1 MKKFVSLAVVL
12 LLAVALLTA
21 CGGSAADADPAPAP
35 DTASADESAPPPA
48 EEDDTPQVDENEPAQ
63 ADDDSPLRVAGV
75 VFQEDQFM
83 RLVSLGYQRAAED
96 FGVEVNLV
104 NTNGDTAREMEMIN
118 TFVAQGFDGIA
129 ICPINETT
137 SVEVLRAASEEGGV
151 YIAVSNLELN
161 NAPFIVGGY
170 TSNQY
175 DLTVPSGL
183 AARAFIE
190 ERLENEWSDRTEI
203 TVAML
208 GAESVLPE
216 VTHDRWNGFLD
227 QITDIPGIEIR
238 VVAQQDGWLQ
248 DEAMAAVDGILAANP
263 DLDIFFGFNDGS
275 TIGGVMA
282 IRNAGRSGETFV
294 FGTDASEQVVEMLQS
309 DDNILQFVT
318 GQDPFTMGYNTMALL
333 IRALQGEDYS
343 ATQGVVDYVGFV
355 YLERGDEAGLTAFLD
370 DLAEKMQ

>member
-12 LLAVALLTA
+12 LLAVALITA
-21 CGGSAADADPAPAP
+21 CGGSAADADPVPAP

-48 EEDDTPQVDENEPAQ
+48 VEDDTPQVDENEPPQ

-137 SVEVLRAASEEGGV
+137 SVEVLRVAAEEGV

-175 DLTVPSGL
+175 DLTVPSGR

-190 ERLENEWSDRTEI
+190 ERLENEWSGRTEL

-227 QITDIPGIEIR
+227 QITDIPGVEIR

-248 DEAMAAVDGILAANP
+248 DEAIAAVDGILAANP

-275 TIGGVMA
+275 TIGGTMA
-282 IRNAGRSGETFV
+282 IRNAGRAGETFV
-294 FGTDASEQVVEMLQS
+294 FGTDASEQVVDMLMA
-309 DDNILQFVT
+309 DDNVLQFVT

-343 ATQGVVDYVGFV
+343 ATQGIVDYVGFV
-355 YLERGDEAGLTAFLD
+355 YLERGDDAALNAFLD
-370 DLAEKMQ
+370 DLREKMQ